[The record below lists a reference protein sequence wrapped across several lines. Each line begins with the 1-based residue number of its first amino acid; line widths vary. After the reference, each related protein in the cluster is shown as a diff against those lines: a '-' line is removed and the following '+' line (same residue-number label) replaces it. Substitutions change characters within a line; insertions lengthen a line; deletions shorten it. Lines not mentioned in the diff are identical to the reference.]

1 MKNINFYTDYFK
13 VDTNIINKVI
23 SVALS
28 KGGDFCDLYFQYSE
42 SNSLTLEDGVVNKTF
57 AEIDIGVGIRVL
69 KGEQTGFSYTEVLT
83 LESMVK
89 AARMAAS
96 IASTSKNI
104 KPIKFKEISPTKY
117 YSEKVRISGVSKKV
131 KLLREL
137 NDKIFSIDKR
147 VVKSSSNI
155 ADSTTVILYAN
166 SEGVIVGDIRPM
178 ARLMSNVIAEDSN
191 KREQNRFDLSGRYG
205 IDYFSEEKL
214 DYIATNAVNST
225 IELFD
230 AQPIKG
236 GTMEVVLAAGSSG
249 ILLHEAIGHG
259 LEADF
264 NKKGSSIFANKMG
277 QRVAKEFVSIVD
289 DGTNNM
295 SRGAINIDD
304 EGVLSQKTFLVR
316 NGILES
322 YLHDRQ
328 TAKFYK
334 VKPTG
339 NGRRESFRHLPMPR
353 MRNTYMQPG
362 LNTSEDL
369 IKSVKKGILVET
381 FTNGQVLIGGGDFTF
396 YVKSGYYIENGE
408 KKHPI
413 KDVNIIGNG
422 PQVLSDIVMVA
433 NDLKMTEGGWTCG
446 KDGQSVPVSMG
457 LPTTKISKLVVGG
470 N

>member
-1 MKNINFYTDYFK
+1 MKNIKFYTDYFK
-13 VDTNIINKVI
+13 VDTNIVNKVI
-23 SVALS
+23 SAALS

-42 SNSLTLEDGVVNKTF
+42 SNSLALEDGVVNKTF

-104 KPIKFKEISPTKY
+104 KPIKFKEISPARY
-117 YSEKVRISGVSKKV
+117 YSDKIGISGVSKKV

-137 NDKIFSIDKR
+137 NDKIFSIDKC
-147 VVKSSSNI
+147 VVKSSSSI
-155 ADSTTVILYAN
+155 SDSSTVILYAN

-178 ARLMSNVIAEDSN
+178 ARLMSNVIAEDGY

-264 NKKGSSIFANKMG
+264 NKKGSSIFANKIG

-328 TAKFYK
+328 TAKYYK

-353 MRNTYMQPG
+353 MRNTYMLSGQ
-362 LNTSEDL
+362 NTPEDL